1 MVLLMIVL
9 IIHVCRRPEIKVAL
23 LQTRGSYLSIYW
35 QHLIKA
41 LPGVDNDQH
50 CWTWKVLK
58 CSILPLDLFSITGGK
73 QMCKIGGL
81 GLSVC
86 FHTINE
92 TLGGT
97 RLLFCSG
104 TSHNNTHWPDYLT
117 GKLNYI
123 QLWPPRRVSKH
134 IPTLIE
140 IQIYDV
146 SEYHGRKHQVR
157 KRILP
162 HLLFID
168 TALHDF
174 FFNHTSILLFL

>member
-1 MVLLMIVL
+1 MVLLVLVL

-104 TSHNNTHWPDYLT
+104 TRPGAAARAITTHTD
-117 GKLNYI
+117 
-123 QLWPPRRVSKH
+123 
-134 IPTLIE
+134 LIIWQE
-140 IQIYDV
+140 SSTIFNSD
-146 SEYHGRKHQVR
+146 
-157 KRILP
+157 
-162 HLLFID
+162 
-168 TALHDF
+168 LHDGCPNTF
-174 FFNHTSILLFL
+174 QHW